1 MGLRLVPGAP
11 GLSTLVRKKRGEPEL
26 ARIRLWHPADLPH
39 LLRMAAVLAWQI
51 TPEDDRQATTP
62 QAVALGARM
71 NLIGVLRSPGGTAIV
86 AEEDGRPVGFLL
98 VALQPNDK
106 TGQPQGY
113 MADIYVE
120 PAYQG
125 RGLARQMHF
134 AAEAY
139 LRQIGIRTIT
149 NWVHAHNR
157 QGQAASARHG
167 FETWGVMMAK
177 ELR

>member
-1 MGLRLVPGAP
+1 
-11 GLSTLVRKKRGEPEL
+11 
-26 ARIRLWHPADLPH
+26 
-39 LLRMAAVLAWQI
+39 MAAVLAWQI
-51 TPEDDRQATTP
+51 TPEDDRRATTP
-62 QAVALGARM
+62 GAVAWGAKM
-71 NLIGVLRSPGGTAIV
+71 NLLGVLRSPGGTAIV

-98 VALQPNDK
+98 IALQPHDK
-106 TGQPQGY
+106 TGELQGY

-125 RGLARQMHF
+125 RGLARQMHL
-134 AAEAY
+134 AGEAY
-139 LRQIGIRTIT
+139 LRQIGIRTAT

-177 ELR
+177 ELQQPRRSN